1 MYDCASVLQL
11 GGEHID
17 EKLVEYFAAEFKRKN
32 DGMDLTQSARAM
44 TRLRHNSEKAK
55 VVLSAAPSAPI
66 EIDAVFE
73 GVDLFSSISRA
84 KFEGLLKDHLT
95 RLQAALD
102 RALANA
108 GVEKDDVHALIIS
121 GGCGKIPKI
130 RESVQR
136 YFGHKTKLLSGVQS
150 VDECVA
156 FGCAIQAS
164 ILVTAAPDASVSDV
178 REVKLSTLSIGVE
191 NAAGELQV
199 VIPKHTPLPVLKTM
213 HTTVNHLAKG
223 GFLQLYEGE
232 ILRHANKNH
241 LLATMALAKIE
252 GTADMTLEISMDVNA
267 NLSLQIIHSSSRTRV
282 QLEVPASGS
291 AKQLSEA
298 EIAKALAAGHAEHQ
312 ELIAANQA
320 LKAQVDALEE
330 RGAEIK
336 RAVSTAV
343 SGDALTDADRRIMAK
358 AVDDVANWLATIS
371 IGPIIHA
378 KAADIEKKSKGLEI
392 IYGGFAKK
400 IEAAKNAPA
409 PAAAASSAPAPK
421 KAAPAPTPAPVPMH
435 VMDTGDLD

>member
-1 MYDCASVLQL
+1 M
-11 GGEHID
+11 
-17 EKLVEYFAAEFKRKN
+17 EYFAAEFKRKN
-32 DGMDLTQSARAM
+32 DNLDLTQSARAM

-55 VVLSAAPSAPI
+55 VVLSAAPTAPI
-66 EIDAVFE
+66 EIDAVYE

-84 KFEGLLKDHLT
+84 KFEGLLKDHLIK
-95 RLQAALD
+95 LQAALD

-108 GVEKDDVHALIIS
+108 GVEKDDVQSLIIS

-130 RESVQR
+130 RETVQR
-136 YFGHKTKLLSGVQS
+136 YFGHKTKLLTGVQS

-164 ILVTAAPDASVSDV
+164 IIVTATADAAVSDV

-199 VIPKHTPLPVLKTM
+199 VIPKHTPLPVLKSV
-213 HTTVNHLAKG
+213 HTTVNHLSKG

-232 ILRHANKNH
+232 ILKAAAKNH
-241 LLATMALAKIE
+241 KLATMALPKLE
-252 GTADMTLEISMDVNA
+252 GTADMTFEISMDVNA
-267 NLSLQIIHSSSRTRV
+267 NISLQIIHSASRTRV
-282 QLEVPASGS
+282 QLEVPAVGG
-291 AKQLSEA
+291 KQLSDV
-298 EIAKALAAGHAEHQ
+298 EISKALEAGHAEHK
-312 ELIAANQA
+312 ELLAANQV
-320 LKAQVDALEE
+320 LRAQVDALED

-336 RAVSTAV
+336 RAVSAPAC
-343 SGDALTDADRRIMAK
+343 GDALTEADRRIMGK

-378 KAADIEKKSKGLEI
+378 KAADIEKKGKGLEI

-409 PAAAASSAPAPK
+409 PVVAASSAPAPK
-421 KAAPAPTPAPVPMH
+421 KAAPAPTPAPAPMH